1 MDDDMSG
8 GVDEMPG
15 GDDGG
20 GKESDVSSAHV
31 AVGGSKGETSSHM
44 MTEIVEK
51 ELNKGLGKGNFVL
64 LLCRAELFSSFAIHP
79 HPLWQGA
86 NASGTHKPRRGAKF

>member
-1 MDDDMSG
+1 MSG

-31 AVGGSKGETSSHM
+31 AVGGSKGEASSET
-44 MTEIVEK
+44 MTDILEQ
-51 ELNKGLGKGNFVL
+51 ELNKGLGEGNFVL
-64 LLCRAELFSSFAIHP
+64 L
-79 HPLWQGA
+79 
-86 NASGTHKPRRGAKF
+86 

>member
-1 MDDDMSG
+1 MDGIEEADNQTQMDDNMRSV
-8 GVDEMPG
+8 VDEMPAD
-15 GDDGG
+15 DDGE
-20 GKESDVSSAHV
+20 GKERDGSSVHV

-64 LLCRAELFSSFAIHP
+64 LLCRAV
-79 HPLWQGA
+79 
-86 NASGTHKPRRGAKF
+86 